1 MKKSTTTVR
10 IETDT
15 FRAANLI
22 ATAALGRKPESAA
35 ETFAV
40 IVSAQTED
48 RLDLLAE
55 RINAELRACTVA
67 TALHIGGL
75 LGCEYGFDMR
85 GGWALRMPDGD
96 TFPLGHADVAG
107 VTTLLARRGVELG
120 EIDAPDDEEQA

>member
-1 MKKSTTTVR
+1 MRKSTTTVR
-10 IETDT
+10 IETGT
-15 FRAANLI
+15 FQAANVI

-35 ETFAV
+35 EAFAV

-48 RLDLLAE
+48 RLELLAE
-55 RINAELRACTVA
+55 RINAELRCTAVA

-85 GGWALRMPDGD
+85 AGWALRMPDGE

-120 EIDAPDDEEQA
+120 EIDPDDEEQS